1 MIVLP
6 RLQWRPM
13 LRKPCGSRTSRS
25 RRIVISFALSVLLAN
40 LVLSIGMDTLWPRL
54 RDAEYVTRL
63 QKLQARSTA
72 HADRPLVV
80 TIGSSRMDHGIRPLA
95 CDAGL
100 LLCNVSQAGAGP
112 LQQLLYLQ
120 RLLRDGVKPREV
132 WLEFWPPLLYQEG
145 EHSEFVRL
153 DPHRLFPSDENWIR
167 AYHPNADETLRLMR
181 EIRRTPVYN
190 HRQRLLSHLLPSWLP
205 YQRRLDGWSRVDAA
219 GWLPG
224 PDAVTNVERARRLE
238 ITARFY
244 RPLFE
249 AYRIHPLAERAYG
262 EMLSECRKRGIR
274 VRLLWLP
281 ESSQFRSWYPPHV
294 LADAAQFLQRLDHWD
309 SGAIIRAHDWMADAQ
324 FTDGY
329 HLTPAAAAEFTRR
342 LLELEQSRK

>member
-6 RLQWRPM
+6 RLQWRPT
-13 LRKPCGSRTSRS
+13 LWRCASRTSRG
-25 RRIVISFALSVLLAN
+25 RRVVMSFLLSVLVVN
-40 LVLSIGMDTLWPRL
+40 LVLSVGMDTIWPRL

-63 QKLQARSTA
+63 KKLQARSA
-72 HADRPLVV
+72 ANAERPLVV

-95 CDAGL
+95 CEHGP

-120 RLLRDGVKPREV
+120 RLFRDGVRPHQV
-132 WLEFWPPLLYQEG
+132 WLEFWPPLLHQKG

-153 DPHRLFPSDENWIR
+153 DPHRLFPSDERWLR
-167 AYHPNADETLRLMR
+167 DYHPEADEIMRLMR

-224 PDAVTNVERARRLE
+224 PDVVTDAERDRRLA
-238 ITARFY
+238 IAAKFY
-244 RPLFE
+244 RPLLD
-249 AYRIHPLAERAYG
+249 AYRIDPLAERAYE
-262 EMLSECRKRGIR
+262 EMVSECRRRGIT

-281 ESSQFRSWYPPHV
+281 ESSQFRSWYPSNV
-294 LADAAQFLQRLDHWD
+294 VRDAEQFLHRLSLWD
-309 SGAIIRAHDWMADAQ
+309 SNAIIRARDWMADDQ

-329 HLTPAAAAEFTRR
+329 HLTPAAAVEFTRR
-342 LLELEQSRK
+342 LLELEGSRN